1 MRVSDKARV
10 RQRRIVHGV
19 LILVSFSLM
28 FLGKADLAALR
39 NLRMGSNDFLAP
51 IVDIVSAP
59 IRGIETMIEGV
70 RTVASLRAENVRL
83 QGENDLLK
91 RWRRRAEI
99 LESENRQLR
108 SVTGAAT
115 VENRTPITARAV
127 TAPGGGFAH
136 TVLISIGSEKG
147 IVRGNP
153 VVTADGL
160 VGIVIDVGRAYARVL
175 LISDIN
181 ARIPVI
187 LASSSWPGL
196 TVGQNGQFLDLQ
208 FLPDEAK
215 PKIGELVLT
224 SGHGGVLPNGLP
236 VGRVD
241 QIKDGKI
248 RVRPAVD
255 FRHLNYLSVLVGG
268 LDGIDNSNLDLADFY
283 TPLPIDDSTRLL
295 EGLNSS
301 GKRNEGSTV
310 LFRKGRFSI
319 GFAASAFDG
328 GVWFVPCFAGIGGC
342 TMADFL
348 WISAELAVNFYLLHD
363 HLSRQIYADFHDIS
377 DGNHW

>member
-1 MRVSDKARV
+1 MRVSDKARI
-10 RQRRIVHGV
+10 RQRRIIHGV
-19 LILVSFSLM
+19 LILLSFSLM
-28 FLGKADLAALR
+28 FLGKADLSALR
-39 NLRMGSNDFLAP
+39 NIRMGSSDFLAP
-51 IVDIVSAP
+51 VIDFVSAP
-59 IRGIETMIEGV
+59 IRGIETMVEGV

-108 SVTGAAT
+108 SVIGAAT
-115 VENRTPITARAV
+115 IENRTPITARAV

-136 TVLISIGSEKG
+136 TVLIAIGSEEG

-175 LISDIN
+175 MISDIN

-187 LASSSWPGL
+187 LSSSSWPGL

-208 FLPDEAK
+208 FLPDEAQ

-241 QIKDGKI
+241 QIEDGTI

-255 FRHLNYLSVLVGG
+255 LRNLSYVSVLTGG
-268 LDGIDNSNLDLADFY
+268 LEGIDNSNLDLADFY
-283 TPLPIDDSTRLL
+283 TPLPIDDTTRLL

-301 GKRNEGSTV
+301 GQR
-310 LFRKGRFSI
+310 R
-319 GFAASAFDG
+319 
-328 GVWFVPCFAGIGGC
+328 
-342 TMADFL
+342 
-348 WISAELAVNFYLLHD
+348 
-363 HLSRQIYADFHDIS
+363 
-377 DGNHW
+377 

>member
-1 MRVSDKARV
+1 MRVSDKARI
-10 RQRRIVHGV
+10 RQRRIIHGV
-19 LILVSFSLM
+19 LILLSFSLM
-28 FLGKADLAALR
+28 FLGKADLSALR
-39 NLRMGSNDFLAP
+39 NIRMGSSDFLAP
-51 IVDIVSAP
+51 VIDFVSAP
-59 IRGIETMIEGV
+59 IRGIETMVEGV

-115 VENRTPITARAV
+115 IENRTPITARAV

-136 TVLISIGSEKG
+136 TVLIAIGSEEG

-175 LISDIN
+175 MISDIN

-187 LASSSWPGL
+187 LSSSSWPGL

-208 FLPDEAK
+208 FLPDEAE

-241 QIKDGKI
+241 QVEDGTI

-255 FRHLNYLSVLVGG
+255 LRNLSYVSVLTGG
-268 LDGIDNSNLDLADFY
+268 LEGIDNSNLDLADFY
-283 TPLPIDDSTRLL
+283 TPLPIDDTTRLL

-301 GKRNEGSTV
+301 GQR
-310 LFRKGRFSI
+310 R
-319 GFAASAFDG
+319 
-328 GVWFVPCFAGIGGC
+328 
-342 TMADFL
+342 
-348 WISAELAVNFYLLHD
+348 
-363 HLSRQIYADFHDIS
+363 
-377 DGNHW
+377 

>member
-1 MRVSDKARV
+1 MRVSDKARI
-10 RQRRIVHGV
+10 RQRRIIHGV
-19 LILVSFSLM
+19 LILLSFSLM
-28 FLGKADLAALR
+28 FLGKADLSALR
-39 NLRMGSNDFLAP
+39 NIRMGSSDFLGP
-51 IVDIVSAP
+51 VIDFVSAP
-59 IRGIETMIEGV
+59 IRGIETMVEGV

-115 VENRTPITARAV
+115 IENRTPITARAV

-136 TVLISIGSEKG
+136 TVLIAIGSEEG

-175 LISDIN
+175 MISDIN

-187 LASSSWPGL
+187 LSSSSWPGL

-208 FLPDEAK
+208 FLPNEAQ

-241 QIKDGKI
+241 QIEDGTI

-255 FRHLNYLSVLVGG
+255 LRNLSYVSVLTGG
-268 LDGIDNSNLDLADFY
+268 LEGIDNSNLDLADFY
-283 TPLPIDDSTRLL
+283 TPLPIDDTTRLL
-295 EGLNSS
+295 EGLDSS
-301 GKRNEGSTV
+301 GQR
-310 LFRKGRFSI
+310 R
-319 GFAASAFDG
+319 
-328 GVWFVPCFAGIGGC
+328 
-342 TMADFL
+342 
-348 WISAELAVNFYLLHD
+348 
-363 HLSRQIYADFHDIS
+363 
-377 DGNHW
+377 

>member
-1 MRVSDKARV
+1 MRVSDKARI
-10 RQRRIVHGV
+10 RQRRIIHGV
-19 LILVSFSLM
+19 LIFLSFSLM
-28 FLGKADLAALR
+28 FLGKADLSALR
-39 NLRMGSNDFLAP
+39 NIRMGSSVFLAP
-51 IVDIVSAP
+51 FIDFVSAP
-59 IRGIETMIEGV
+59 IRGIETMVEGV

-108 SVTGAAT
+108 SVTGAAA
-115 VENRTPITARAV
+115 VKNRIQITARAV

-136 TVLISIGSEKG
+136 TVLIAIGGEEG

-175 LISDIN
+175 MISDIN

-187 LASSSWPGL
+187 LSSSSWPGL
-196 TVGQNGQFLDLQ
+196 SVGQNGQFLDLQ
-208 FLPDEAK
+208 FLPDEAT

-224 SGHGGVLPNGLP
+224 SGHGGVLPNGLA

-255 FRHLNYLSVLVGG
+255 LRNLSYVSVLTGG

-283 TPLPIDDSTRLL
+283 TPLPIDDTTRLL

-301 GKRNEGSTV
+301 GQR
-310 LFRKGRFSI
+310 R
-319 GFAASAFDG
+319 
-328 GVWFVPCFAGIGGC
+328 
-342 TMADFL
+342 
-348 WISAELAVNFYLLHD
+348 
-363 HLSRQIYADFHDIS
+363 
-377 DGNHW
+377 

>member
-1 MRVSDKARV
+1 MRVSDKARI
-10 RQRRIVHGV
+10 RQRRIIHGV
-19 LILVSFSLM
+19 LILLSFSLM
-28 FLGKADLAALR
+28 FLGKADLSALR
-39 NLRMGSNDFLAP
+39 NIRMGSSDFLAP
-51 IVDIVSAP
+51 VIDFVSAP
-59 IRGIETMIEGV
+59 IRGIETMVEGV

-115 VENRTPITARAV
+115 IENRTPITARAV

-136 TVLISIGSEKG
+136 TVLIAIGSEEG

-175 LISDIN
+175 MISDIN

-187 LASSSWPGL
+187 LSSSSWPGL

-208 FLPDEAK
+208 FLPDEAQ

-241 QIKDGKI
+241 QIEDGTI

-255 FRHLNYLSVLVGG
+255 LRNLSYVSVLTGG
-268 LDGIDNSNLDLADFY
+268 LEGIDNSNLDLADFY
-283 TPLPIDDSTRLL
+283 TPLQIEDTTRLL

-301 GKRNEGSTV
+301 GQR
-310 LFRKGRFSI
+310 R
-319 GFAASAFDG
+319 
-328 GVWFVPCFAGIGGC
+328 
-342 TMADFL
+342 
-348 WISAELAVNFYLLHD
+348 
-363 HLSRQIYADFHDIS
+363 
-377 DGNHW
+377 

>member
-1 MRVSDKARV
+1 MRVSDKARI
-10 RQRRIVHGV
+10 RQRRIIHGV
-19 LILVSFSLM
+19 LILLSFSLM
-28 FLGKADLAALR
+28 FLGKADLSALR
-39 NLRMGSNDFLAP
+39 NIRMGSSDFLAP
-51 IVDIVSAP
+51 VIDFVSAP
-59 IRGIETMIEGV
+59 IRGIETTVEGV

-115 VENRTPITARAV
+115 IENRTPITARAV

-136 TVLISIGSEKG
+136 TVLIAIGSEEG

-175 LISDIN
+175 MISDIN

-187 LASSSWPGL
+187 LSSSSWPGL

-208 FLPDEAK
+208 FLPDEAQ

-241 QIKDGKI
+241 QIKDGTI

-255 FRHLNYLSVLVGG
+255 LRNLSYVSVLTGG
-268 LDGIDNSNLDLADFY
+268 LEGIDNSNLDLADFY
-283 TPLPIDDSTRLL
+283 TPLPIDDTTRLL

-301 GKRNEGSTV
+301 GQR
-310 LFRKGRFSI
+310 R
-319 GFAASAFDG
+319 
-328 GVWFVPCFAGIGGC
+328 
-342 TMADFL
+342 
-348 WISAELAVNFYLLHD
+348 
-363 HLSRQIYADFHDIS
+363 
-377 DGNHW
+377 

>member
-1 MRVSDKARV
+1 MRVSDKARI
-10 RQRRIVHGV
+10 RQRRIIHGV
-19 LILVSFSLM
+19 LVLLSFSLM
-28 FLGKADLAALR
+28 FLGKADLSALR
-39 NLRMGSNDFLAP
+39 NIRMGSSDFLAP
-51 IVDIVSAP
+51 VIDFVSAP
-59 IRGIETMIEGV
+59 IRGIETMVEGV

-115 VENRTPITARAV
+115 IENRTPITARAV

-136 TVLISIGSEKG
+136 TVLIAIGSEEG

-175 LISDIN
+175 MISDIN

-187 LASSSWPGL
+187 LSSSSWPGL

-208 FLPDEAK
+208 FLPDEAQ

-241 QIKDGKI
+241 QIEDGTI

-255 FRHLNYLSVLVGG
+255 LRNLSYVSVLTGG
-268 LDGIDNSNLDLADFY
+268 LEGIDNSNLDLADFY
-283 TPLPIDDSTRLL
+283 TPLPIDDTTRLL

-301 GKRNEGSTV
+301 GQR
-310 LFRKGRFSI
+310 R
-319 GFAASAFDG
+319 
-328 GVWFVPCFAGIGGC
+328 
-342 TMADFL
+342 
-348 WISAELAVNFYLLHD
+348 
-363 HLSRQIYADFHDIS
+363 
-377 DGNHW
+377 

>member
-1 MRVSDKARV
+1 MRVSDKARI
-10 RQRRIVHGV
+10 RQRRIIHGV
-19 LILVSFSLM
+19 LILFSFSLM
-28 FLGKADLAALR
+28 FLGKADLSALR
-39 NLRMGSNDFLAP
+39 NIRMGSSDFLAP
-51 IVDIVSAP
+51 VIDFVSAP
-59 IRGIETMIEGV
+59 IRGIETMVEGV

-115 VENRTPITARAV
+115 IENRTPITARAV

-136 TVLISIGSEKG
+136 TVLIAIGSEEG

-175 LISDIN
+175 MISDIN

-187 LASSSWPGL
+187 LSSSSWPGL

-208 FLPDEAK
+208 FLPDEAQ

-241 QIKDGKI
+241 QIEDGTI

-255 FRHLNYLSVLVGG
+255 LRNLSYVSVLTGG
-268 LDGIDNSNLDLADFY
+268 LEGIDNSNLDLADFY

-301 GKRNEGSTV
+301 GQR
-310 LFRKGRFSI
+310 R
-319 GFAASAFDG
+319 
-328 GVWFVPCFAGIGGC
+328 
-342 TMADFL
+342 
-348 WISAELAVNFYLLHD
+348 
-363 HLSRQIYADFHDIS
+363 
-377 DGNHW
+377 

>member
-19 LILVSFSLM
+19 LILLSFSLM
-28 FLGKADLAALR
+28 FLGKADLTALR
-39 NLRMGSNDFLAP
+39 NLRMGGNEFLAP
-51 IVDIVSAP
+51 VIDVISAP

-160 VGIVIDVGRAYARVL
+160 VGIVIDVGLAHARVL
-175 LISDIN
+175 MISDIN

-196 TVGQNGQFLDLQ
+196 TVGRNGPFLELQ
-208 FLPDEAK
+208 FLPGEAK

-224 SGHGGVLPNGLP
+224 SGHGGILPNGLP
-236 VGRVD
+236 VGRVAS
-241 QIKDGKI
+241 IEGRKI
-248 RVRPAVD
+248 RVSPAVD
-255 FRHLNYLSVLVGG
+255 FRHLSYVSVLVGG
-268 LDGIDNSNLDLADFY
+268 LDGIDNSNLDLDKFY
-283 TPLPIDDSTRLL
+283 TPLPVTGSSRLL

-301 GKRNEGSTV
+301 GKR
-310 LFRKGRFSI
+310 K
-319 GFAASAFDG
+319 
-328 GVWFVPCFAGIGGC
+328 
-342 TMADFL
+342 
-348 WISAELAVNFYLLHD
+348 
-363 HLSRQIYADFHDIS
+363 
-377 DGNHW
+377 

>member
-1 MRVSDKARV
+1 MRVSDKARI
-10 RQRRIVHGV
+10 RQRRIIHGV
-19 LILVSFSLM
+19 LILLSFSLM
-28 FLGKADLAALR
+28 FLGKADLSALR
-39 NLRMGSNDFLAP
+39 NIRMGSSDFLAP
-51 IVDIVSAP
+51 VIDFVSAP
-59 IRGIETMIEGV
+59 IRGIETMVEGV

-115 VENRTPITARAV
+115 IENRTPITARAV

-136 TVLISIGSEKG
+136 TVLIAIGSEEG

-160 VGIVIDVGRAYARVL
+160 VGIVIDVGRASARVL
-175 LISDIN
+175 MISDIN

-187 LASSSWPGL
+187 LSSSSWPGL

-208 FLPDEAK
+208 FLPDEAQ

-241 QIKDGKI
+241 QIEDGTI

-255 FRHLNYLSVLVGG
+255 LRNLSYVSVLTGG
-268 LDGIDNSNLDLADFY
+268 LEGIDNSNLDLADFY
-283 TPLPIDDSTRLL
+283 TPLPIDDTTRLL

-301 GKRNEGSTV
+301 GQR
-310 LFRKGRFSI
+310 R
-319 GFAASAFDG
+319 
-328 GVWFVPCFAGIGGC
+328 
-342 TMADFL
+342 
-348 WISAELAVNFYLLHD
+348 
-363 HLSRQIYADFHDIS
+363 
-377 DGNHW
+377 